1 MKQFNRFFFNFGTKL
16 RKLVVEIKQSL
27 FANAGYLLG
36 VDVINSLSG
45 FLFWGLAT
53 RFYYPED
60 IGLALA
66 VNSSVA
72 LVSLISGFGTGN
84 GLIRF
89 LPESDQP
96 NRLIN
101 SLFIFNIATAFAV
114 GSIILL
120 ILPRWSTFLTFL
132 NDNLI
137 FALAGLA
144 YGIAMTFTA
153 SLRMTFLAL
162 RRAKFAFWQAT
173 SINSARLMLL
183 VLFVGFGA
191 WGLVGSVS
199 IAVFV
204 SILFSF
210 FVFLPRAM
218 PAYRLRFTV
227 SKPDLST
234 ILPFSFGIYV
244 ANLFFQAPNRLLSIL
259 ILGLVDPASAAY
271 AQIAWLV
278 GGILIAPGLAL
289 ATSAFVESSNLPNYS
304 AIIFSKSVLIGMI
317 FTFLASSIM
326 IVIAPWFLLLFGK
339 SYSFQGTTLL
349 RLLSAAAPFAVQV
362 GFYFSYLRFQ
372 KRILRLIGLSAVVA
386 VTTIC
391 LGTVLISSL
400 GIAAFGIG
408 WFVGFLIVA
417 TVALNELIAD
427 KKSLTIFKHQS
438 RLLFS
443 TLFR

>member
-1 MKQFNRFFFNFGTKL
+1 MKQFDRFFFNHGIKPK
-16 RKLVVEIKQSL
+16 KLVVKIKQSL

-36 VDVINSLSG
+36 VDVINSSVG

-53 RFYYPED
+53 RFYHPED

-66 VNSSVA
+66 INSSVA

-89 LPESDQP
+89 LPENNEP

-101 SLFIFNIATAFAV
+101 SLYIFNIATAFVV

-120 ILPRWSTFLTFL
+120 ILPLWSVSLNFL

-137 FALAGLA
+137 IVFAILA
-144 YGIAMTFTA
+144 YGIAMTFTT

-173 SINSARLMLL
+173 TINGARLLLL

-199 IAVFV
+199 IAVLV

-218 PAYRLRFTV
+218 PAYRPIFKF
-227 SKPDLST
+227 SKSGIST

-244 ANLFFQAPNRLLSIL
+244 ANLLIQAPTRLLSIL

-289 ATSAFVESSNLPNYS
+289 ATSAFVESSNLPNCS
-304 AIIFSKSVLIGMI
+304 AIIFSKAVLIGLI
-317 FTFLASSIM
+317 FTILAASFM
-326 IVIAPWFLLLFGK
+326 IVITPWFLLLFGK
-339 SYSFQGTTLL
+339 SYSSQGTTLL
-349 RLLSAAAPFAVQV
+349 RLLSVAAPFAVQV

-372 KRILRLIGLSAVVA
+372 KRISRLIWLSAVVA
-386 VTTIC
+386 VTTLC
-391 LGTVLISSL
+391 LGTMLISSL

-408 WFVGFLIVA
+408 WFVGYLIVA
-417 TVALNELIAD
+417 TVALNEIFAD
-427 KKSLTIFKHQS
+427 KKALTIFKHQS